1 MAIRQITPLPSAPSR
16 VSDPV
21 NFVNESALFLSALPS
36 FQTQTDLFIGD
47 VNLIKCNKFAFG
59 LLSNPITNIPSFPT
73 FNGTASGTGV
83 VYVSSIDTL
92 YAELQNRST
101 LVNSVA
107 AWLDGFSEYQG
118 VVSTDTS
125 KPSVSTLS
133 APHNRSQNQAAF
145 NASAIAFT
153 TSSNNFINSLNTLL
167 QYNVNF
173 WLDDDYG
180 LITDSTVSLTNDCG
194 LVTDSTITNE

>member
-36 FQTQTDLFIGD
+36 FQTETNLFITD
-47 VNLIKCNKFAFG
+47 VNLIKGNKFNFG
-59 LLSNPITNIPSFPT
+59 LLSSPISTVPPFPT
-73 FNGTASGTGV
+73 FNGTATGTGIT
-83 VYVSSIDTL
+83 YVSSIDTL
-92 YAELQNRST
+92 YEALQDRST
-101 LVNSVA
+101 LVNPVA
-107 AWLDGFSEYQG
+107 SWLDNFSEYQG
-118 VVSTDTS
+118 EVSTDTS

-133 APHNRSQNQAAF
+133 TPHNRSQDQAAF

-167 QYNVNF
+167 QYNADF

-180 LITDSTVSLTNDCG
+180 LVTDSTISLTNDCG
-194 LVTDSTITNE
+194 LITDSTITN